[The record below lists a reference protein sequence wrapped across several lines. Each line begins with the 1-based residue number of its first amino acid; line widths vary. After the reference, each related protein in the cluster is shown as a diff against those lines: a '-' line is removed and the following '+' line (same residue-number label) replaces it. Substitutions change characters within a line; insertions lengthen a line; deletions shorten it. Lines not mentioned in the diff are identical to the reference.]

1 MTKLT
6 ITKIPSLYSSLYR
19 GKDRKQWGGEVIHRQ
34 SVHVSARKSIDI
46 FRRVQ
51 LARARERAKDR
62 KWIFRNVIFPAEG
75 NEARAR
81 VCFSRILHANI
92 KRARKE
98 KRREKEKQS
107 RSISHLLSILVSL
120 LKELGFRADA

>member
-1 MTKLT
+1 ME
-6 ITKIPSLYSSLYR
+6 KIVNN
-19 GKDRKQWGGEVIHRQ
+19 WAEVIHRQ

-75 NEARAR
+75 NEARVFLAD
-81 VCFSRILHANI
+81 FT
-92 KRARKE
+92 
-98 KRREKEKQS
+98 REY
-107 RSISHLLSILVSL
+107 
-120 LKELGFRADA
+120 